1 MANHAYLS
9 ASASHRWMA
18 CPPSARLCAQEDDR
32 TSEYAIQGSC
42 AHELGQFLVEQALGR
57 ECRDPTEDLTY
68 YNAEMQEAA
77 EAYRDFVMEQV
88 NAAKALCRE
97 PLVCV
102 EQTLDYSKWVQ
113 HGYGTGDCVIVADGM
128 LHVIDLKFGVGILV
142 EADHNSQLMCYAL
155 GALDTF
161 GCLYDFDR
169 VRLSIFQPRRDN
181 VDTWETSKAELLR
194 WAEEILAPVA
204 RLAYKG
210 EGEFKA
216 GDHCQFC
223 KVKATC
229 RKRAEYAM
237 ELARFDFTDPP
248 TLDEDEIAG
257 ILPRIDTLVSW
268 AEDVKAWALQ
278 QALSGVTYPGWKLV
292 EGRSN
297 RKYSD
302 EAAVAAVVTKAGF
315 DPFEKK
321 LLGITSM
328 QKQLGKKRFDELL
341 SGLIV
346 KPQGKPVLVPETDKR
361 PVFNTAADDFK
372 EEI

>member
-1 MANHAYLS
+1 MGNHARLS

-18 CPPSARLCAQEDDR
+18 CPPSAKLCAQEDDR

-88 NAAKALCRE
+88 NAAKALCKE

-142 EADHNSQLMCYAL
+142 SADHNSQLMCYAL

-194 WAEEILAPVA
+194 WADEVLAPVA

-237 ELARFDFTDPP
+237 ELAKFDFADPP

-321 LLGITSM
+321 LLGITAM
-328 QKQLGKKRFDELL
+328 TRQLGKKRFEELL

>member
-113 HGYGTGDCVIVADGM
+113 HGYGTGDCVIVADGL

-142 EADHNSQLMCYAL
+142 SADHNNQLMCYAL

-169 VRLSIFQPRRDN
+169 IRLSIFQPRRDN

-194 WAEEILAPVA
+194 WAEEVLAPVA

-229 RKRAEYAM
+229 RKRTEYAM
-237 ELARFDFTDPP
+237 ELARFDFADPP
-248 TLDEDEIAG
+248 TLDDDEIAG

-321 LLGITSM
+321 LLGFTAM
-328 QKQLGKKRFDELL
+328 TRQLGKKRFDELL

>member
-1 MANHAYLS
+1 MGNHARLS

-88 NAAKALCRE
+88 NAAKALCKE

-128 LHVIDLKFGVGILV
+128 LHVIDLKFGIGILV

-194 WAEEILAPVA
+194 WAEEVLAPVA

-229 RKRAEYAM
+229 RNRADYAM
-237 ELARFDFTDPP
+237 ELAKFDFTDPP

-321 LLGITSM
+321 LLGITAM
-328 QKQLGKKRFDELL
+328 TRQLGKKCFDELL

-346 KPQGKPVLVPETDKR
+346 KPQGKPVLAPETDKR
-361 PVFNTAADDFK
+361 PDFNTAAEDFK
-372 EEI
+372 DI

>member
-57 ECRDPTEDLTY
+57 ECRDPTENLTY

-113 HGYGTGDCVIVADGM
+113 HGYGTGDCVIVADGL

-142 EADHNSQLMCYAL
+142 SADHNSQLMCYAL

-169 VRLSIFQPRRDN
+169 IRLSIFQPRRDN

-194 WAEEILAPVA
+194 WAEEVLAPVA
-204 RLAYKG
+204 KLAYKG

-223 KVKATC
+223 KVKAIC

-237 ELARFDFTDPP
+237 ELAKFDFTDPP

-321 LLGITSM
+321 LLGITAM
-328 QKQLGKKRFDELL
+328 TRQLGKKRFDELL

>member
-88 NAAKALCRE
+88 NAAKALCKE

-142 EADHNSQLMCYAL
+142 SSDHNSQLMCYAL

-169 VRLSIFQPRRDN
+169 IRLSIFQPRRDN

-194 WAEEILAPVA
+194 WAEEVLAPVA

-237 ELARFDFTDPP
+237 ELAKFDFTDPP

-321 LLGITSM
+321 LLGITAM
-328 QKQLGKKRFDELL
+328 TRQLGKKRFEELL

>member
-142 EADHNSQLMCYAL
+142 SSDHNSQLMCYAL

-161 GCLYDFDR
+161 DCLYDFDR

-194 WAEEILAPVA
+194 WAEEVLAPVA

-248 TLDEDEIAG
+248 TLAEDEIAG

-297 RKYSD
+297 RRYSD

-315 DPFEKK
+315 DPYEKK

-361 PVFNTAADDFK
+361 PVLNTAADDFK
-372 EEI
+372 EEL

>member
-142 EADHNSQLMCYAL
+142 SADHNSQLMCYAL

-194 WAEEILAPVA
+194 WAEEVLAPVA

-237 ELARFDFTDPP
+237 ELARFDFADPP
-248 TLDEDEIAG
+248 TLDDDEIAG

-328 QKQLGKKRFDELL
+328 QKQLGKKCFDELL

>member
-1 MANHAYLS
+1 MGNHAYLS

-142 EADHNSQLMCYAL
+142 SADHNSQLMCYAL

-194 WAEEILAPVA
+194 WAEEVLAPVA

-237 ELARFDFTDPP
+237 ELARFDFADPP
-248 TLDEDEIAG
+248 TLAEDEIAG

-297 RKYSD
+297 RRYSD
-302 EAAVAAVVTKAGF
+302 EAAVAAIVTKAGF

-321 LLGITSM
+321 LLGITAM
-328 QKQLGKKRFDELL
+328 TRQLGKKRFEELL

>member
-88 NAAKALCRE
+88 NAAKDLCRE

-142 EADHNSQLMCYAL
+142 SADHNSQLMCYAL

-194 WAEEILAPVA
+194 WAEEVLAPVA

-321 LLGITSM
+321 LLGITAM
-328 QKQLGKKRFDELL
+328 TRQLGKKRFDELL

>member
-88 NAAKALCRE
+88 NAAKALCKE

-102 EQTLDYSKWVQ
+102 EQSLDYSKWVQ

-142 EADHNSQLMCYAL
+142 SADHNSQLMCYAL

-194 WAEEILAPVA
+194 WADEVLAPVA

-321 LLGITSM
+321 LLGITAM
-328 QKQLGKKRFDELL
+328 TRQLGKKRFDELL

>member
-68 YNAEMQEAA
+68 YNSEMQEAA

-142 EADHNSQLMCYAL
+142 SADHNSQLMCYAL

-194 WAEEILAPVA
+194 WADEVLAPVA

-237 ELARFDFTDPP
+237 ELARFDFADPP
-248 TLDEDEIAG
+248 TLAEDEIAG

-297 RKYSD
+297 RRYSD

-361 PVFNTAADDFK
+361 PVLNTAADDFK
-372 EEI
+372 EEL